1 MARIAIIGGGSM
13 GEAILAGLLRAGR
26 QVKDIVVSER
36 MPERAR
42 YLGEKYSIQLASVSE
57 AVETAAFV
65 IVAVKPGDAESVVAE
80 IAEAAAQAEGDSVEQ
95 VFVTVAAGVTIG
107 FYESRL
113 RPDHRSSG

>member
-26 QVKDIVVSER
+26 QIKDLVVSER
-36 MPERAR
+36 MPERAG
-42 YLGEKYSIQLASVSE
+42 YLGEKYSVRIATVPE

-80 IAEAAAQAEGDSVEQ
+80 IAEAAAQAESDTIEQ
-95 VFVTVAAGVTIG
+95 VLVTVVAGMPIA
-107 FYESRL
+107 F
-113 RPDHRSSG
+113 